1 MDKMDLRF
9 GTLYRRYDDKAFVKV
24 QLYFKLASALQNWN
38 KLNRVSWEVV
48 KSVMSKT
55 TFEFFILTFYWTKV
69 SPNTITSR
77 QRWMQLKCFRKQI
90 LCAKKSLYSAT
101 RKKSQRNI
109 NNSGR
114 VLIRSCKGL
123 ETLLKRRNSNLLYAT
138 TEEQSLSMSGN
149 PYISS
154 CTAVIFK
161 TKTCKGPQLLSK
173 PTR

>member
-1 MDKMDLRF
+1 ML
-9 GTLYRRYDDKAFVKV
+9 LYNENLMMGIYFIINNCLLINGFVKT
-24 QLYFKLASALQNWN
+24 FSACMFCFPHSDHLM
-38 KLNRVSWEVV
+38 VSRDFHRLCRTCVHVV
-48 KSVMSKT
+48 SKT
-55 TFEFFILTFYWTKV
+55 TFKFFILTFYWIKV

-149 PYISS
+149 P
-154 CTAVIFK
+154 
-161 TKTCKGPQLLSK
+161 
-173 PTR
+173 